1 MRDNSTL
8 LNEGGQS
15 VGSFNED

>member
-8 LNEGGQS
+8 LNEGGS
-15 VGSFNED
+15 AGSLNEE